1 MPAGRT
7 GILAMLELKTYMC
20 VICGFVYDEEKGL
33 PEEGIEAGTRW
44 RMYPQTGYARSVG
57 QARKILTW
65 LRFRLS
71 LPIFEIPSTLI
82 NEAVNSV
89 KWRTG
94 GVYAKPRTRSVYA
107 VGRNCTELLQPD

>member
-44 RMYPQTGYARSVG
+44 QDVPSDWVCPECGVS
-57 QARKILTW
+57 K
-65 LRFRLS
+65 FD
-71 LPIFEIPSTLI
+71 FELI
-82 NEAVNSV
+82 E
-89 KWRTG
+89 
-94 GVYAKPRTRSVYA
+94 
-107 VGRNCTELLQPD
+107 D